1 MRPSYVS
8 TGDPFKQGALMSLG
22 RTHKKDGHLEAG
34 HERAFMPAKAITHS
48 KKNPTVFTNGNNGN
62 TIPLSEYEYV
72 EEGPIKK
79 PSYRD
84 EDGEVKTGS
93 RNFLTNPMKK
103 GRVGRNVTLGGN
115 IEY

>member
-1 MRPSYVS
+1 MNSV
-8 TGDPFKQGALMSLG
+8 TA
-22 RTHKKDGHLEAG
+22 
-34 HERAFMPAKAITHS
+34 
-48 KKNPTVFTNGNNGN
+48 
-62 TIPLSEYEYV
+62 YEYI